1 MDRTLFTDDWNEFI
15 QLANSHRLKYLVVG
29 GVALILHGHARSTQD
44 IDIWIENKQ
53 ANIVR
58 LKRVLADFG
67 FETLATSLPKR
78 LSPREV
84 LFLGRPPYRLD
95 ILSGVSGISFAQTFR
110 SKRIVEIN
118 GMQIPLANASQ
129 LLKNKRASGRDKD
142 HQDIHFL
149 EQLLRRHRSRK
160 N

>member
-15 QLANSHRLKYLVVG
+15 QLANFHRLKYLVVG

-44 IDIWIENKQ
+44 IDIWIDNKL
-53 ANIVR
+53 ANIIR
-58 LKRVLADFG
+58 LKKVLTDFG
-67 FETLATSLPKR
+67 FDTLAASLPKL

-110 SKRIVEIN
+110 SKHMVEIS
-118 GMQIPLANASQ
+118 GLKIPLANPSQ

-142 HQDIHFL
+142 RQDIHFL
-149 EQLLRRHRSRK
+149 EQLIRRRP
-160 N
+160 

>member
-1 MDRTLFTDDWNEFI
+1 MDRMLFTDDWNEFI
-15 QLANSHRLKYLVVG
+15 RLANSHRLKYLVVG

-44 IDIWIENKQ
+44 IDIWIDNKP

-58 LKRVLADFG
+58 LKKVLIDFG
-67 FETLATSLPKR
+67 FEALAASLPKL

-95 ILSGVSGISFAQTFR
+95 ILSGVSGISFTATFR
-110 SKRIVEIN
+110 TRHMVEIN
-118 GMQIPLANASQ
+118 GMLIPLANASQ

-142 HQDIHFL
+142 NQDIHFL
-149 EQLLRRHRSRK
+149 EQLIKRRRSQGS
-160 N
+160 